1 MRQKNMRRNPL
12 KQYQRL
18 WAERQA
24 LTRLP
29 AIVRG
34 SLVAMAVV
42 GAAWLLPYIIS
53 LPWKPGTL
61 LLASMLI
68 APCAGVYAMRRHRR

>member
-1 MRQKNMRRNPL
+1 MRHDPL

-24 LTRLP
+24 RTSLP

-34 SLVAMAVV
+34 SLVAMAVLGV
-42 GAAWLLPYIIS
+42 AWLLPYIVS
-53 LPWKPGTL
+53 LPCKPGTL
-61 LLASMLI
+61 LLASMLL
-68 APCAGVYAMRRHRR
+68 APCAGVYAMRRQRY